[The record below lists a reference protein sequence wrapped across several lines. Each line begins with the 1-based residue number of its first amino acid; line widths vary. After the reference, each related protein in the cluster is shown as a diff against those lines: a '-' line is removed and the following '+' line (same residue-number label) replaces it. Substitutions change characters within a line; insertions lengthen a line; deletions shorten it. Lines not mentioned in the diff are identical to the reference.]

1 MPTDLPQ
8 QITAIVR
15 SFAVEIESHVSE
27 WSNARTPQAFR
38 AAELD
43 VAKQT
48 RRLQDTISGCL
59 LQHIIGQPDFQ
70 AATSAAA
77 RSDGAYRS
85 GGRREVG
92 VTLLCGSEVRVRVE
106 YLKPDRRRQPGRKRG
121 RGKRGKGGAGLY
133 PVLAALGICFG
144 VTPAV
149 ADEICHQMSASDST
163 RAARQA
169 LARRDL
175 DLGHKQ
181 TLRVFNRFS
190 GRAVAQ
196 RDAWLQQMADATP
209 AQGLL
214 RGKRV
219 VIATDG
225 GRLRVRV
232 PKRGRRRKA
241 TGHHRYDAPWR
252 EPKQLVIYTVGDDG
266 KVDAAFRPV
275 YDATLQD
282 CDALFDMLVGYLKA
296 LGAHEAHEL
305 IILGDGALWIW
316 ERTADLAQRLGV
328 DPARVTEVVDW
339 SHAASVLHTIADVP
353 AKWPRWRRKLW
364 AQQAKNLLYAGD
376 IDALAEMIDT
386 LAVGRRAKKVRKH
399 KGYFTRNAL
408 RMQYTAFDQARIPIG
423 SGAVESALRQVV
435 NLRMK
440 GAGKFW
446 DERNAQGMLLLRSYL
461 KAGRFED
468 LVLWSL
474 ATAVPWWRPDDET
487 SRIAA
492 SPIREAT
499 TA

>member
-1 MPTDLPQ
+1 MPTNLQ
-8 QITAIVR
+8 QQVSTIVR
-15 SFAVEIESHVSE
+15 AFAEGIDNDVAE
-27 WSNARTPQAFR
+27 WSKARTPQAFR
-38 AAELD
+38 SAELA
-43 VAKQT
+43 VAKAT
-48 RRLQDTISGCL
+48 RGLADAIAGRVLA
-59 LQHIIGQPDFQ
+59 HIVGEAEFQ
-70 AATSAAA
+70 AVTSAPA
-77 RSDGAYRS
+77 RGDGAYRS

-92 VTLLCGSEVRVRVE
+92 VTLLGGSEVRVWVE
-106 YLKPDRRRQPGRKRG
+106 YLKPDRRRQPGPK
-121 RGKRGKGGAGLY
+121 RGKRGKGGVGLY
-133 PVLAALGICFG
+133 PALAALGVWFG

-181 TLRVFNRFS
+181 TLRVFNHFS
-190 GRAVAQ
+190 RRAVAQ
-196 RDAWLQQMADATP
+196 RNAWLQQMADAAP
-209 AQGLL
+209 ARGLL

-219 VIATDG
+219 AIATDG
-225 GRLRVRV
+225 GRLRLRV

-252 EPKQLVIYTVGDDG
+252 EPKQLVIYTVDDDG

-275 YDATLQD
+275 YDGTLND
-282 CDALFDMLVGYLKA
+282 CEALFDMLVGYLKG
-296 LGAHEAHEL
+296 LGAHEAREL

-316 ERTADLAQRLGV
+316 ERTADLVQNVGV
-328 DPARVTEVVDW
+328 DPTRVTEVVDW

-353 AKWPRWRRKLW
+353 AKWPQWRRKLW

-376 IDALAEMIDT
+376 IDVLAEMIDT
-386 LAVGRRAKKVRKH
+386 LGVGRRAKKVRKH
-399 KGYFTRNAL
+399 KRYFTRNAH
-408 RMQYTAFDQARIPIG
+408 RMQYAAFEQARIPIG

-474 ATAVPWWRPDDET
+474 ANAVPWWRPDEET
-487 SRIAA
+487 RRIAA
-492 SPIREAT
+492 SPIRQPAS
-499 TA
+499 A